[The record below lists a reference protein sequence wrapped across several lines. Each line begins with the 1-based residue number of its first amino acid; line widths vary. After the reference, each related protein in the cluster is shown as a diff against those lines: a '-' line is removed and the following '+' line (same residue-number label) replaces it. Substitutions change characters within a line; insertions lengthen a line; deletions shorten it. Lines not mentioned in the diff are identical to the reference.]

1 MSVSE
6 PGKIIT
12 PWAESGLK
20 NTIPPAANPATGR
33 AGFDQGFSAINMTA
47 KEAGGIPPFG
57 QDFNGIFYEVTNI
70 LRYMQAGGQ
79 PTFSAEMATAIGGYP
94 VGAVLVGDDGK
105 SVFQN
110 TLDGNTNDPNSVTT
124 GWARPDLQMVE
135 LYRRSYANAGLNL
148 VNGSFQFGFT
158 LTKDNDV
165 TLDLESGKAFGGV
178 AGTYPAGTSTAGF
191 IDRSDEIRVSGSI
204 DAVQFGVDASGTNP
218 SDAQLLDALQFSAVS
233 GIEIVV
239 SGKCRLTQTMLQ
251 PANSI
256 VRVDGIVFC
265 ENPAGLTGNLLWD
278 VSGPNDTGCR
288 TEIRTMT
295 LSTSPTTGSAVV
307 DRLMKPLRISTARVK
322 CGLIKTYGFQLG
334 GPEIGPTGF
343 EINVAE
349 SSSVINKWDPA
360 HRDACGFKITTSD
373 CIVGNVLTA
382 LYPVGPKLGST
393 NHVGSVHCW
402 GLPATEANEY
412 PNAQMLTGPTLGAA
426 TTVDRIYVDSVD
438 TDGYDTAQNGNDG
451 LGVIFAGYECSVGN
465 LLYRIHPQTKRGK
478 VKLVRFTGYSNV
490 IQALQVPGGVG
501 FDIPNP
507 IIYDNDTA
515 RWRNRINS
523 SNVHSSVNVFQY
535 GTTLAPSGFTTF
547 TGYITV
553 EKVSHDAVIRLF
565 LDATAVDN
573 SSASD
578 FVINLP
584 AGLSLMQGS
593 TTIASQRTCLGMS
606 STDHTL
612 THDFAYVDNQSKI
625 KIGYRKRDTGQLFF
639 LKQTSLKPGNIE
651 LVLRASI
658 TNQM

>member
-1 MSVSE
+1 MSVKAWEKYQPNASSPSPQYPYGSLRQETALGMGDGTPLDVEWGNDFEAFKQTAFSRSGLVPSGNTDTVTNSE
-6 PGKIIT
+6 MFNAMQDST
-12 PWAESGLK
+12 TRSLWERSAAESGYNLV
-20 NTIPPAANPATGR
+20 
-33 AGFDQGFSAINMTA
+33 AGSF
-47 KEAGGIPPFG
+47 EEGG
-57 QDFNGIFYEVTNI
+57 T
-70 LRYMQAGGQ
+70 
-79 PTFSAEMATAIGGYP
+79 
-94 VGAVLVGDDGK
+94 LV
-105 SVFQN
+105 
-110 TLDGNTNDPNSVTT
+110 NTNDVLWSKKLNKIFSGP
-124 GWARPDLQMVE
+124 
-135 LYRRSYANAGLNL
+135 AG
-148 VNGSFQFGFT
+148 V
-158 LTKDNDV
+158 V
-165 TLDLESGKAFGGV
+165 A
-178 AGTYPAGTSTAGF
+178 AGTDPTSGGF
-191 IDRSDEIRVSGSI
+191 IDRSNDVRVSGSI
-204 DAVQFGVDASGTNP
+204 DAILFGVDPSGTLA
-218 SDAQLLDALQFSAVS
+218 SDAQLLDALQFSAAA

-265 ENPAGLTGNLLWD
+265 EDSAGLTDNLLWD

-349 SSSVINKWDPA
+349 SSSVIKRWDPA

-382 LYPVGPKLGST
+382 LYPVGPNLGST

-402 GLPATEANEY
+402 GLPATAANEY

-438 TDGYDTAQNGNDG
+438 TDGYNTTQNGNDG
-451 LGVIFAGYECSVGN
+451 LGVIFDGYECSVGN
-465 LLYRIHPQTKRGK
+465 LLYRIHPQTKPGK
-478 VKLVRFTGYSNV
+478 VKLVRFTGFSNV
-490 IQALQVPGGVG
+490 IQALQVPGGG
-501 FDIPNP
+501 FDTTNS

-553 EKVSHDAVIRLF
+553 EKVSHDAVIRLY

-584 AGLSLMQGS
+584 AGLTLMQGS

-612 THDFAYVDNQSKI
+612 THDFAYVDSSSKI